1 MRRLMQFGGDLAE
14 KLKRAQAILSDLGAE
29 TKEQRL
35 QILIRVL
42 ADVGLTEEEIDQLF
56 PTFRIHVYHDTG
68 ERVARPDGTER
79 PVLKEQSSFGIYAY
93 HEGTLEGWASSIQ
106 GAQRIEE
113 NLYLIPVPNDGS
125 AKITV
130 KVQAVQQGED
140 RIPDDPIRPKDYPKA
155 SGAGLHDRKGCWF
168 ALWKLFG
175 FK

>member
-1 MRRLMQFGGDLAE
+1 VTQEELDL
-14 KLKRAQAILSDLGAE
+14 
-29 TKEQRL
+29 
-35 QILIRVL
+35 
-42 ADVGLTEEEIDQLF
+42 LF

-79 PVLKEQSSFGIYAY
+79 PVLREQSSFGIYAY
-93 HEGTLEGWASSIQ
+93 HEGTLDGWASSIQ

-113 NLYLIPVPNDGS
+113 NLYLIPVPNDGT

-130 KVQAVQQGED
+130 KVQAVDQRED
-140 RIPDDPIRPKDYPKA
+140 RLPEDPIVPKKYPKA
-155 SGAGLHDRKGCWF
+155 GGTGLHDRKGCWF